1 MKIKLKDLIKESVLG
16 EMPSDKL
23 MKMKWNPVTEDE
35 AFEPGDVFGGGGGG
49 NSETETPTG
58 NMAIKKFDALVGEKT
73 NWSNVRKL
81 TSKLSDMKQMEFALH
96 LLKDLALSDKA
107 KAKLKLKLGSN

>member
-23 MKMKWNPVTEDE
+23 MKMKWNPVTEAE
-35 AFEPGDVFGGGGGG
+35 AGDVFGGGGG
-49 NSETETPTG
+49 SEDGTSTDAPTG
-58 NMAIKKFDALVGEKT
+58 NMAVKKFDALVGTKT

-96 LLKDLALSDKA
+96 LLKDLAISDKA